1 MRLSIKLV
9 ALFLLCQFLN
19 LSVYA
24 HDNDP
29 PKNSLEEFPLLDKE
43 TEKILLTE
51 FTDLMDN
58 YPKFTDE
65 EYRQRLRAMSQF
77 IDFRLDPMVKERI
90 IVRTEKY
97 RASTE
102 RLLGL
107 AQVYFP
113 IFEEN
118 LAKHDVPHH
127 LKYLPIIE
135 SRLQPVARSYAGAVG
150 LWQFIHSTGKLY
162 NLTMNSTQDQRRD
175 THVASDAAARLLS
188 QLYDMY
194 GDWAM
199 ALAAYNCG
207 PGRLNRAIKASG
219 GSKDYWVVRD
229 YLPTETQKYV
239 PYFMAVVYVGEYHNL
254 HELTPIDQDLDLVLT
269 DSLMFYQSKSLYK
282 LAKEVGVGIDT
293 VKMLNPGYLKGYV
306 PRSTK
311 GNPVVL
317 PCRVVSKLRGYEE
330 TYERLLSFQQENPV
344 RAIRRIN
351 SEADL
356 DWLAKAFRCTKR
368 DLLYWNDM
376 AEGEEILPGT
386 AVAIRRYLAPKEIQ
400 IKKKIVFNS
409 APIASLR
416 TLSIDEKAPV
426 KTAEVFME
434 EAGSSAS
441 LIATLVPTE
450 DEPKEPVAS
459 TPSPKEEK
467 TDNLPV
473 ASTQDRENNAG
484 LQRVNNNTELPD
496 RNRNRNLRTMGFA
509 GTNVETETPS
519 SNASQNAPVEATSA
533 PTPKEE
539 PKTNEAVSTPVKT
552 ETPKQTA
559 VETNKAE
566 KPEFPKESNSAMA
579 TLTTPTATKAN
590 TAAEDKA
597 KAEAA
602 EQAART
608 AAFSM
613 ASNLASDLVESNVQE
628 AEMPS
633 KDEGIAVL
641 KALSTQED
649 EQRKIREDIAQKAK
663 EEAAKQEELVKEQQ
677 KDPLT
682 EASNLATE
690 VIEENPNTDETP
702 VVEKSTEELAEMAE
716 EALSTEKANTAE
728 TKVEEETT
736 TIQKASGD
744 LEMDRSRSRNLRGT
758 TTTTQET
765 PKANTDQ
772 TSTTQEAATV
782 VEEVKIDPKE
792 LERRDRARK
801 FRLEAEQNPDE
812 IYVYYKIKDET
823 NVWDLLKV
831 YPDVSIPEVLEL
843 NNMGNDTTIYPGKVL
858 RIRIK

>member
-19 LSVYA
+19 LPLHA

-29 PKNSLEEFPLLDKE
+29 PKNSLEEFPLFDKE

-162 NLTMNSTQDQRRD
+162 GLAMNSTQDQRRD
-175 THVASDAAARLLS
+175 THIASDAAARLLS

-254 HELTPIDQDLDLVLT
+254 HELTPIDQDQDLVLT
-269 DSLMFYQSKSLYK
+269 DSLMFYQGKSLYK
-282 LAKEVGVGIDT
+282 LAKEVGLGVDT

-311 GNPVVL
+311 GNPVIL
-317 PCRVVSKLRGYEE
+317 PCRVVAKLRNYEE
-330 TYERLLSFQQENPV
+330 TYERLLSFQQENPL

-351 SEADL
+351 SEEDL

-386 AVAIRRYLAPKEIQ
+386 AVAIRRYLAPKEVVV
-400 IKKKIVFNS
+400 KKKIIFNS
-409 APIASLR
+409 APIVSLR
-416 TLSIDEKAPV
+416 TLSIGEETPV
-426 KTAEVFME
+426 KTAEVLME

-441 LIATLVPTE
+441 LIATLAPTE
-450 DEPKEPVAS
+450 IEPVAS
-459 TPSPKEEK
+459 LSAPKEEHV
-467 TDNLPV
+467 DNLPV
-473 ASTQDRENNAG
+473 ASTQDHEQHAG
-484 LQRVNNNTELPD
+484 LQRVNTNTELPD
-496 RNRNRNLRTMGFA
+496 RSRNRNLRNMGL
-509 GTNVETETPS
+509 VETTVAPTETARTS
-519 SNASQNAPVEATSA
+519 SSSTTEVIPANTDQTQATSTPIEEPVET
-533 PTPKEE
+533 
-539 PKTNEAVSTPVKT
+539 V
-552 ETPKQTA
+552 
-559 VETNKAE
+559 VETKKAE
-566 KPEFPKESNSAMA
+566 KPDFPEESSSAMA
-579 TLTTPTATKAN
+579 TLTAPKATENIKREEN
-590 TAAEDKA
+590 TEQNAVVEEKA
-597 KAEAA
+597 KA
-602 EQAART
+602 EQAARATAFT
-608 AAFSM
+608 AA
-613 ASNLASDLVESNVQE
+613 ADLATELAVSNTQE
-628 AEMPS
+628 DVMPT
-633 KDEGIAVL
+633 KEEGVAVL
-641 KALSTQED
+641 KALSTQEN
-649 EQRKIREDIAQKAK
+649 EQRKIREAIAKKAK
-663 EEAAKQEELVKEQQ
+663 EEAEKQEQ
-677 KDPLT
+677 DPLT
-682 EASNLATE
+682 KATNLATE
-690 VIEENPNTDETP
+690 VIEENPNVEESP
-702 VVEKSTEELAEMAE
+702 VEEKITEELAEMAQE
-716 EALSTEKANTAE
+716 TLTTEKESKPTS
-728 TKVEEETT
+728 EEDVNS
-736 TIQKASGD
+736 IQKASAD
-744 LEMDRSRSRNLRGT
+744 LNMDRSRTRNLRAAAIPT
-758 TTTTQET
+758 E
-765 PKANTDQ
+765 
-772 TSTTQEAATV
+772 STTPAENTNTSITPAASPVV
-782 VEEVKIDPKE
+782 VEKVTIDQKE
-792 LERRDRARK
+792 LDRRDRARK
-801 FRLEAEQNPDE
+801 LRLEAEQNPDE
-812 IYVYYKIKDET
+812 VYVYYKIKDET

-831 YPDVSIPEVLEL
+831 YPDISIPEVLEL
-843 NNMGNDTTIYPGKVL
+843 NNMGNNTTVYPGKVL
-858 RIRIK
+858 RIRVK